1 MKKRQLARVC
11 RFFYFF
17 QKAGKNSINIVN
29 SSKRPISITI
39 ESTHFA
45 KSGNIAYV
53 PTGPNCP
60 NAGPTFAID
69 ASEHPKASL
78 GDTPHTIRI
87 IVDNI
92 VIIRN
97 IDKKTYV
104 FDKVFSDIIRLFTLT
119 GLIAFGCITR
129 LNS

>member
-29 SSKRPISITI
+29 NSKRPISINI
-39 ESTHFA
+39 ERYHLA
-45 KSGNIAYV
+45 KSGRAAYV
-53 PTGPNCP
+53 PVGPKSP
-60 NAGPTFAID
+60 IAGPTFAIE
-69 ASEHPKASL
+69 AIEQPKASL
-78 GDTPHTIRI
+78 VDKPVAIKI
-87 IVDNI
+87 IVDTIN
-92 VIIRN
+92 VIMK
-97 IDKKTYV
+97 IDIKTYT
-104 FDKVFSDIIRLFTLT
+104 FDSVFSDIIRLFTLT